1 MRIGVTVY
9 GLLTAAIRDPG
20 GRIELTL
27 PEGSDVE
34 GVIEI
39 LGKRSSLFDARACIA
54 VVDGVQVPLSRTLA
68 PGEELHL
75 YPIFGGG

>member
-9 GLLTAAIRDPG
+9 GLLTAAIQDPS

-27 PEGSDVE
+27 PEATDVE

-54 VVDGVQVPLSRTLA
+54 VVDGVQVPLIRALTD
-68 PGEELHL
+68 GEELRL
-75 YPIFGGG
+75 YPVFGGG